1 MARVELVL
9 PLAAALLAAVADVV
23 AKQLLDDTDAASF
36 LVLSFAWISVLVMP
50 LVFVSFNLSR
60 PFVAAPLLC
69 LIFSLDALAN
79 LLYFRAMEVQDVSR
93 LAVFGGMAP
102 VFTLLTATVFL
113 PSHLSLELAAV
124 VALVAAAAYLLN
136 ADGPKPLE
144 PLRGMV
150 ERRNYE
156 ALLSAVLFG
165 ASAIP
170 TRYALS
176 EMALTNPVTL
186 YWMRALVIGA
196 VLLAVLRPSLGGIGR
211 RSVVVVGARAVLVVG
226 YWLALLRSISQSNVI
241 SSVALSRT
249 TPVFTLLLGWIV
261 LGEDLDFRKIVSVGL
276 VMGAIALLETTP
288 STM

>member
-1 MARVELVL
+1 M
-9 PLAAALLAAVADVV
+9 
-23 AKQLLDDTDAASF
+23 
-36 LVLSFAWISVLVMP
+36 
-50 LVFVSFNLSR
+50 
-60 PFVAAPLLC
+60 
-69 LIFSLDALAN
+69 
-79 LLYFRAMEVQDVSR
+79 
-93 LAVFGGMAP
+93 
-102 VFTLLTATVFL
+102 
-113 PSHLSLELAAV
+113 V

-136 ADGPKPLE
+136 VDGSKPLE
-144 PLRGMV
+144 PLRGTV

-156 ALLSAVLFG
+156 AVLSAVLFG
-165 ASAIP
+165 ASAT

-196 VLLAVLRPSLGGIGR
+196 VLLAVLRPSLGGTGR
-211 RSVVVVGARAVLVVG
+211 RSVIVVGLRAVLVVG
-226 YWLALLRSISQSNVI
+226 YWLALLRSTSQSNVI

-276 VMGAIALLETTP
+276 VMGAITLLETTP